1 MKLVFLFAFAGL
13 LFVSGCKTTA
23 PDAKPMSKNEGLDE
37 NIERRLWNRSEEESS
52 KLERSGFLYE
62 DKELE
67 NYVNAVARKI
77 DGNSKTG
84 PTITVKVIKS
94 PIVNAFAYP
103 TGRIYVHTA
112 MLAALEN
119 EAQFAAVLGHEMAHV
134 YNRHAA
140 QKWTKQKIR
149 SESKVNLNSW
159 LGSFGESMGQIAIEV
174 SVNGYSR
181 EAEMEADQEGLARAV
196 RAGYDP
202 SEAAKWQAFVKE
214 ASDREKKKLPRT
226 HPRIDDR
233 IKSYE
238 ALLAGEYQGKRGITN
253 SEAFQ
258 RRTTALL
265 LDNAVLDLKLG
276 HSEVAERSVKKYMR
290 WKPDDAR
297 AYFLL
302 GESIRENGQPDA
314 EREALTSYQKAISL
328 RRNYP
333 EPYRSLGMVALK
345 KGEKQEAKKNFEVY
359 LSLRPDAED
368 RDYIRQYI
376 NDCR

>member
-1 MKLVFLFAFAGL
+1 
-13 LFVSGCKTTA
+13 
-23 PDAKPMSKNEGLDE
+23 MSKAEGLDE
-37 NIERRLWNRSEEESS
+37 NIERRLWNRSEEESG
-52 KLERSGFLYE
+52 KLDRSGFLYE

-77 DGNSKTG
+77 DDNSKAG
-84 PTITVKVIKS
+84 PAITVNVIKNPS
-94 PIVNAFAYP
+94 INAFAYP

-119 EAQFAAVLGHEMAHV
+119 EAQLAAVLGHEMAHV

-149 SESKVNLNSW
+149 SESKVSLNSW

-202 SEAAKWQAFVKE
+202 SEASKWQAFVKE
-214 ASDREKKKLPRT
+214 ASDREKKKRPRT

-233 IKSYE
+233 IKRYE
-238 ALLAGEYQGKRGITN
+238 ELLAGEYRGKRGITN
-253 SEAFQ
+253 SEEFQ
-258 RRTTALL
+258 RRTTPLL

-276 HSEVAERSVKKYMR
+276 NTEVAERSVEKYIR

-302 GESIRENGQPDA
+302 GESVRENGQPDA
-314 EREALTSYQKAISL
+314 EREAMTNYQKAIAL

-333 EPYRSLGMVALK
+333 EPYRSLGMMAMK
-345 KGEKQEAKKNFEVY
+345 KGEKKEAKKHFEVY
-359 LSLRPDAED
+359 LTLRPDAED
-368 RDYIRQYI
+368 RDYIGQYI
-376 NDCR
+376 NECR

>member
-1 MKLVFLFAFAGL
+1 MKREIMLLVLMGVALIGACAHPPQP
-13 LFVSGCKTTA
+13 VTRS
-23 PDAKPMSKNEGLDE
+23 EGLDE
-37 NIERRLWNRSEEESS
+37 NIERRLWNRSEEEIN
-52 KLERSGFLYE
+52 KLDRSGFLYE

-84 PTITVKVIKS
+84 PTITVKVIKN

-119 EAQFAAVLGHEMAHV
+119 EAQLAAVLGHEMAHV
-134 YNRHAA
+134 YKRHVA
-140 QKWTKQKIR
+140 QKFTKQKIR
-149 SESKVNLNSW
+149 SESKVTLNSW
-159 LGSFGESMGQIAIEV
+159 LGSFGESLGQIAIEV

-181 EAEMEADQEGLARAV
+181 EFEMDADREGLARAV

-202 SEAAKWQAFVKE
+202 REAAKSHEFLKE
-214 ASDREKKKLPRT
+214 AIDREKKKRPST

-233 IKSYE
+233 IKIYE
-238 ALLAGEYQGKRGITN
+238 ELIAGEYQGKHGITN
-253 SEAFQ
+253 SEEFQ
-258 RRTTALL
+258 RRITPLL

-276 HSEVAERSVKKYMR
+276 RSEVAERSVKKYMR
-290 WKPDDAR
+290 WNPDDAR

-314 EREALTSYQKAISL
+314 EREAATSYQKAISL

-333 EPYRSLGMVALK
+333 EPYRSLGLMALK
-345 KGEKQEAKKNFEVY
+345 KGSKEEAKKNFEVY
-359 LSLRPDAED
+359 LSLRPAAED
-368 RDYIRQYI
+368 RDYIQQYI
-376 NDCR
+376 NECR